1 MADFSIAL
9 FDRLHDA
16 GWLRLGTEWRGE
28 RVAIESFPTHAWRTL
43 GFTPLAGKKRTTNIE
58 PWQVWLEANYLGA
71 SLGQVTH
78 DELQAVVAGLAGLQM
93 LDGGVE
99 AVVRCGHPPHIER
112 GVWREGYIV
121 SPRPNGHRD
130 LP

>member
-93 LDGGVE
+93 LDGGRSLR
-99 AVVRCGHPPHIER
+99 APAAH
-112 GVWREGYIV
+112 REG
-121 SPRPNGHRD
+121 RLARGLHRQ
-130 LP
+130 PAAERA